1 MDINTCFATT
11 EAYRSL
17 ALYSHLIPAIAAFVL
32 GFFAYV
38 RAPSRLKAA
47 FFFCFSLA
55 FAAWLLG
62 DVVVWTANSYHL
74 VAALWAPLDLLEI
87 TFFLLLFGFVYV
99 DLFPKK
105 LPQWFNPAL
114 LIAAGIPFIL
124 TVLGKSVYELN
135 QPVCEMLNNRFL
147 EDYKLLLEIV
157 VLSGTLILG
166 LMRIVAVHGDRTER
180 IRIALVTLSVFLFM
194 GIFGGSEYYAN
205 TTYVY
210 EVHLYALFTLPIFIL
225 LLTIAITSYSTFR
238 LGDAAVKTLFYV
250 FLVLAG
256 TQFFFVQDMTGF
268 LLAAMSFGVVLT
280 LGVMLFRL
288 SEREIAQR
296 HLIEKQEQELEVVN
310 KQQENLLHFISH
322 EIKGYLTKSEAG
334 FASIVE
340 GDYGTISEQLT
351 GMAKGAL
358 ADVRKGVRMVMEILD
373 ASNLKKGTVGYKM
386 QSFDLRAAVVDTVE
400 HLKPTA
406 EQKHIGI
413 KTTIDTKGDFVLNGD
428 EEKIRQHVLRNLID
442 NAIRYTPSG
451 NIEVTLTDGDKLRF
465 SVKDSGVG
473 ITPEDMKL
481 LFTEGG
487 HGKDSMKVN
496 VHSTGYGLFIAK
508 QIVEAHKGKIWAESE
523 GTGKG
528 SRFVIELPAA

>member
-1 MDINTCFATT
+1 MFRDDRGIQKSGALFAS
-11 EAYRSL
+11 Y
-17 ALYSHLIPAIAAFVL
+17 PAIAAFVL

-334 FASIVE
+334 FAEYSR
-340 GDYGTISEQLT
+340 G
-351 GMAKGAL
+351 
-358 ADVRKGVRMVMEILD
+358 R
-373 ASNLKKGTVGYKM
+373 
-386 QSFDLRAAVVDTVE
+386 LRD
-400 HLKPTA
+400 
-406 EQKHIGI
+406 HIR
-413 KTTIDTKGDFVLNGD
+413 T
-428 EEKIRQHVLRNLID
+428 
-442 NAIRYTPSG
+442 
-451 NIEVTLTDGDKLRF
+451 TDGDGKRRA
-465 SVKDSGVG
+465 SRC
-473 ITPEDMKL
+473 TQRCAY
-481 LFTEGG
+481 G
-487 HGKDSMKVN
+487 HGNTRCFKSEEGDGRLQNAVIRLAGRRR
-496 VHSTGYGLFIAK
+496 GYGGAPEAYSRAK
-508 QIVEAHKGKIWAESE
+508 THRHQNDDRHKGRLRTERRRGENPSA
-523 GTGKG
+523 
-528 SRFVIELPAA
+528 RAAKSHR